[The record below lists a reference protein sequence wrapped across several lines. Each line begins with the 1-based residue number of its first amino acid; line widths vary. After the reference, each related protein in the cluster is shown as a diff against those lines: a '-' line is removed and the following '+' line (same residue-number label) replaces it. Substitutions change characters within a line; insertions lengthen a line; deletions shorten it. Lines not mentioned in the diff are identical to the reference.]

1 MALLLASGAHGQA
14 AAADAELRQQI
25 RALGST
31 LRVLQIT
38 AHPGDE
44 DGALLLYLARG
55 LGAEVTLL
63 TLTRGERGENR
74 HAILEPSEQ
83 GLQRTMEQL
92 ASDGLYG
99 VEQRFTR
106 VVDFGFARTSDEVFD
121 RWGGHNAALGDMVRV
136 IRETRPDLIITPYD
150 TSSPDGDGQHAATAL
165 LAREAFRAA
174 ADARKFPEQL
184 WDGAEPWQAK
194 RLFALARSGAYSV
207 AFNASGTGAGERLT
221 WQQRADDARA
231 EQHSQEGLW
240 HGPREAIRRYRLI
253 ESAPG
258 NAAAGGAADFA
269 GGLNSGLESLSAI
282 PGLGAD
288 ETLPVRSRLLAMR
301 AAAVAAG
308 MSVEDR
314 ANCIAQLGEYLRQL
328 RGVEDR
334 IVGSHPPAWLR
345 AELAAKRKQAERALV
360 LAADVH
366 AQARLTADPQDGD
379 AYVLVPG
386 ANFSVQVQVQGA
398 GVRFVGM
405 ELKPEGGRWTPRR
418 EWNAGETHAAFRGR
432 VPLDAPFTRPQFL
445 LDSEEDGAY
454 RILDERNA
462 TRPLP
467 PAALEAVVE
476 VEVAGEL
483 VRTSV
488 PVQAE
493 GTGAVPR
500 TVVVAPPV
508 SVIVAPRTHWNRR
521 TNFAYGEIEVRVR
534 SNLPRLQNAMLSV
547 HPASGWRAEPEH
559 EILEIEGRGAQHT
572 YRFFLVQERGA
583 AGTIPV
589 RAVVRWGGMVFDQG
603 YTIVPG
609 PGDQVGFD
617 YRASNGSLVSAAVEV
632 PENLK
637 VGYVGVEGD
646 PIPAVLDDIH
656 VKVTQLERDELTAG
670 EAGNAGL
677 PVADAGLPVA
687 DAGLPVAD
695 AGPAGN
701 AGLPVADAGRL
712 GKYWAIILGAHAV
725 DERAELAEARAN
737 LLRYAEQGGVLLI
750 MAQSDAVRFSRDA
763 LVPYALELGTARV
776 TNAASAV
783 ELMEEHDDVF
793 WNPNQVGG
801 EEFQGWIE
809 ERGQCFAERWDA
821 RFEALLGMGDTG
833 QPLQEG
839 SLLKARYGRG
849 YVVYTGL
856 SFSRQLSGGV
866 PGALRLLVNLASLGA
881 ELHR

>member
-1 MALLLASGAHGQA
+1 MRVRSIAGLCIALLLASGAHGQA
-14 AAADAELRQQI
+14 AAADAELREQI

-92 ASDGLYG
+92 ASDELYG

-106 VVDFGFARTSDEVFD
+106 VVDFGFARTADEVFD

-150 TSSPDGDGQHAATAL
+150 ASSPDGDGQHAATAL

-184 WDGAEPWQAK
+184 WDGEEPWQAK
-194 RLFALARSGAYSV
+194 RFFALARSGAYSV

-221 WQQRADDARA
+221 WQQRADDALA
-231 EQHSQEGLW
+231 EQHSQGGLW

-258 NAAAGGAADFA
+258 NPADRGSADFA
-269 GGLNSGLESLSAI
+269 GGLNSGLESLSGAR
-282 PGLGAD
+282 GLGAD
-288 ETLPVRSRLLAMR
+288 ETSPLRSRLLAMR
-301 AAAVAAG
+301 AAVAAAG
-308 MSVEDR
+308 LSVEDR

-328 RGVEDR
+328 RGGEDR
-334 IVGSHPPAWLR
+334 IPGSHPPAWIR
-345 AELAAKRKQAERALV
+345 AELAAKRKQAERALL
-360 LAADVH
+360 LAADVR
-366 AQARLTADPQDGD
+366 AEARLTGDAQDGA

-386 ANFSVQVQVQGA
+386 ATFLVRVQVHGEGIRV
-398 GVRFVGM
+398 VGM

-418 EWNAGETHAAFRGR
+418 EWNAGETHAIFRGR

-445 LDSEEDGAY
+445 LESEEDGVY

-483 VRTSV
+483 VRASV

-493 GTGAVPR
+493 ETGAMPR

-508 SVIVAPRTHWNRR
+508 SVIVEPRTHWNRR

-534 SNLPRLQNAMLSV
+534 SNLPKLQNAMLTV

-559 EILEIEGRGAQHT
+559 EVLEIEGRGEQHT
-572 YRFFLVQERGA
+572 YRFFLVQESGG

-603 YTIVPG
+603 YTIVHG

-617 YRASNGSLVSAAVEV
+617 YRTSNGSLVSAGVEV
-632 PENLK
+632 PENLE
-637 VGYVGVEGD
+637 VGFLGVEGD
-646 PIPAVLDDIH
+646 PIPAVLDDIL
-656 VKVTQLERDELTAG
+656 VKVTQLEPDELTAG
-670 EAGNAGL
+670 RAGNAAL
-677 PVADAGLPVA
+677 PVADAGH
-687 DAGLPVAD
+687 
-695 AGPAGN
+695 
-701 AGLPVADAGRL
+701 L

-725 DERAELAEARAN
+725 DERTDLAEARAN
-737 LLRYAEQGGVLLI
+737 LLRYAEQGGVVLI

-763 LVPYALELGTARV
+763 PVPYALELGTARV

-783 ELMEEHDDVF
+783 ELIDEHDDVF

-801 EEFQGWIE
+801 EEFRGWIE

-821 RFEALLGMGDTG
+821 RFEALLRMGDAG
-833 QPLQEG
+833 QPFQEG

>member
-1 MALLLASGAHGQA
+1 VRVRSIAGLCIALLLGAGAHGQA
-14 AAADAELRQQI
+14 AAADAGLRQQI

-31 LRVLQIT
+31 LRVLEIT

-55 LGAEVTLL
+55 QGAEVTLL

-92 ASDGLYG
+92 ASDALYG
-99 VEQRFTR
+99 VDQRFTR
-106 VVDFGFARTSDEVFD
+106 VVDFGFARSADEVFD

-136 IRETRPDLIITPYD
+136 IRETHPDLIITPYD
-150 TSSPDGDGQHAATAL
+150 MSLPDGDGQHAATAL

-174 ADARKFPEQL
+174 ADARKIPEQL
-184 WDGAEPWQAK
+184 WDEAEPWQAK
-194 RLFALARSGAYSV
+194 RLYALARSGAYSV
-207 AFNASGTGAGERLT
+207 AFNAGGTGAGEPLT
-221 WQQRADDARA
+221 WQQRADNALA
-231 EQHSQEGLW
+231 EQHSPEGLW
-240 HGPREAIRRYRLI
+240 HGPRETIRRYRLI
-253 ESAPG
+253 ESVPG
-258 NAAAGGAADFA
+258 NAADKESADFA
-269 GGLNSGLESLSAI
+269 RGLNSGLESLSGI

-288 ETLPVRSRLLAMR
+288 ETSPVRSRLQAMR
-301 AAAVAAG
+301 TAAAAAG
-308 MSVEDR
+308 QSVDDR
-314 ANCIAQLGEYLRQL
+314 ATCIAQLGEYLRQL

-334 IVGSHPPAWLR
+334 ILASHPPAWVR
-345 AELAAKRKQAERALV
+345 AELAAKRKQAERAL
-360 LAADVH
+360 LRAADVR
-366 AQARLTADPQDGD
+366 AEARLTGDPQDGA

-386 ANFSVQVQVQGA
+386 ANFSVQVQVRGA
-398 GVRFVGM
+398 GIRVVGM

-418 EWNAGETHAAFRGR
+418 EWNAGETHAVFRGR
-432 VPLDAPFTRPQFL
+432 VPQDAPFTRPQFL
-445 LDSEEDGAY
+445 LESEEDGAY

-476 VEVAGEL
+476 VELAGEL
-483 VRTSV
+483 VRASV

-493 GTGAVPR
+493 QTGAMPR

-508 SVIVAPRTHWNRR
+508 SVIVQPRTHWNRR

-559 EILEIEGRGAQHT
+559 EVLEIEGRGEEHT
-572 YRFFLVQERGA
+572 YRFFLIQEHDGE
-583 AGTIPV
+583 GTIPV
-589 RAVVRWGGMVFDQG
+589 RAVVRWAGMVFDQG
-603 YTIVPG
+603 YTIVHG
-609 PGDQVGFD
+609 PGNQVGFD
-617 YRASNGSLVSAAVEV
+617 YRTSNGSLVSAGVEV
-632 PENLK
+632 PENLE
-637 VGYVGVEGD
+637 VGYVGVAGD

-656 VKVTQLERDELTAG
+656 VKVTQLDPDELTGGA
-670 EAGNAGL
+670 AGNAAL
-677 PVADAGLPVA
+677 PVADAGEKGNAALPVA
-687 DAGLPVAD
+687 GAGQ
-695 AGPAGN
+695 
-701 AGLPVADAGRL
+701 L
-712 GKYWAIILGAHAV
+712 GKYWAILVGAHAV

-737 LLRYAEQGGVLLI
+737 LLRYAEQGGVVVI
-750 MAQSDAVRFSRDA
+750 MAQSDAARFSRDA
-763 LVPYALELGTARV
+763 PVPYPLELGTARV

-801 EEFQGWIE
+801 EEFRGWIE

-821 RFEALLGMGDTG
+821 RFEALLRMGDAG

-856 SFSRQLSGGV
+856 SFSRQLAGGV